1 MMVLPVSD
9 EIRAMA
15 DQASAEIA
23 PVFEQ
28 IDRTAQINAEKV
40 LCAFREE
47 KVSASCFAGTTGY
60 GYDDLGRD
68 TLGRVF
74 ARVFGAEEGIARI
87 GLASGTHAI
96 TTALFAAVKPGD
108 VLLCATGMPYD
119 TLQGV
124 IGITGN
130 YPGSLKYYGVEYRQT
145 DLLTDTKPDLDAIRS
160 AAADPV
166 VAAVEIQR
174 SRGYADRG
182 AVSVEDIGKI
192 CDVVHEVNPRAAVIV
207 DNCYGEFTE
216 TKEPTEVGA
225 DLMAGSLIKNPGGG
239 ICPGGGYLV
248 GRKELVEAAACRM
261 TAPGIGAEVGATY
274 DTNRLMFQGFF
285 LAPHVT
291 AQALKTA
298 VFTARMMDLLGFPSY
313 PSWNAFRSDI
323 VQTVDLGNPEMLTLF
338 CRGIQ
343 AGAPVDS
350 YVTPVAAP
358 MPGYDSDVIM
368 AAGAFIQ
375 GASIELSADGPMRP
389 PYRAFMQGG
398 LTFESARLGIMLAAE
413 LMNQHK
419 KEMNMS

>member
-1 MMVLPVSD
+1 MRTLPVSD
-9 EIRAMA
+9 EIRALA
-15 DQASAEIA
+15 GRASAETA
-23 PVFEQ
+23 PVFEE
-28 IDRTAQINAEKV
+28 IDRVAQINAEKV

-47 KVSASCFAGTTGY
+47 KVSAACFAGTTGY

-74 ARVFGAEEGIARI
+74 AKVFGAEAGIARI

-96 TTALFAAVKPGD
+96 ATALFAAVKPGD
-108 VLLCATGMPYD
+108 TLLCATGLPYD

-124 IGITGN
+124 IGITGDRV
-130 YPGSLKYYGVEYRQT
+130 GSLAYYGVKYRQT
-145 DLLTDTKPDLDAIRS
+145 DLLTDAKPDLDAIRE
-160 AAADPV
+160 AAADPSV
-166 VAAVEIQR
+166 TAVEVQR

-182 AVSVEDIGKI
+182 AVSVEDIGRI
-192 CDVVHEVNPRAAVIV
+192 CDVVHEVNPGAAVIV

-216 TKEPTEVGA
+216 TTEPTEAGA

-248 GRKELVEAAACRM
+248 GRKDLVEAASYRM

-298 VFTARMMDLLGFPSY
+298 VFTARMMDLMGFSSY
-313 PSWNAFRSDI
+313 PAWNAFRSDI
-323 VQTVDLGNPEMLTLF
+323 VQTVDLGSPEMLTLF

-350 YVTPVAAP
+350 FVTPVAAP

-389 PYRAFMQGG
+389 PYRAFLQGG

-419 KEMNMS
+419 KEMNRT